1 MLRRRTNKSP
11 GNLIVRWPIADSAML
26 GGQTPGH
33 RPWSTSPYLQTSA
46 LSASAVTAMSHY
58 CHCMLDKAVVDIRL
72 RSRLGAALRWVNF
85 YSRNAMLTGVL
96 AVARYLSV
104 TVSVTRRRSNW
115 SSWFLHGGLLTTC
128 ATLRFKEI
136 QVSAKIRVLRSE
148 TLSQIPD
155 FEISPRHI
163 SIVKT
168 CYQLTI

>member
-33 RPWSTSPYLQTSA
+33 RPWSTSPNKCAICLRGDRDESLLPSHARQGSRRYQTPFPVRCCPVVSEFLLA
-46 LSASAVTAMSHY
+46 QRYASRGTSCSPV
-58 CHCMLDKAVVDIRL
+58 
-72 RSRLGAALRWVNF
+72 
-85 YSRNAMLTGVL
+85 
-96 AVARYLSV
+96 SV
-104 TVSVTRRRSNW
+104 CDSVSVTSRRSNW